1 MKKKEEIFN
10 RVLTSLGTDNSD
22 TSTLLSAEVD
32 NELILI
38 KQAIEE
44 HKLKKFLE
52 DEKKKKVLL

>member
-1 MKKKEEIFN
+1 
-10 RVLTSLGTDNSD
+10 LGTDNSD

-44 HKLKKFLE
+44 HKLKKFLD
-52 DEKKKKVLL
+52 DEKRIKV